1 MQKNLFSRYCLFALG
16 LLLNAFGAALIIKA
30 AMGTSPISAVPY
42 SLSLILPVLSLGG
55 WTALY
60 GWVLIGLQW
69 LLLKKQANKLH
80 MLISGGTSLFFGT
93 FIDLAMLCLAFWQ
106 PVGYPAQLLTLV
118 TGCLIT
124 AIGAYLELVADVAM
138 IPADAFL
145 YAVTKVTDREYGTI
159 RLWSD
164 ITMSA
169 IAALLCL
176 LFLHRLVGVRE
187 GTLLCALLVGNMV
200 KLIRRHLNKT
210 TAAPLA

>member
-1 MQKNLFSRYCLFALG
+1 MHRDLFRRYYLFALG

-42 SLSLILPVLSLGG
+42 SLSLILPVFSLGT

-60 GWVLIGLQW
+60 GIVLIGLQW
-69 LLLKKQANKLH
+69 LLLKQAANKLH
-80 MLISGGTSLFFGT
+80 MLISAATSVFFGS
-93 FIDLAMLCLAFWQ
+93 FIDLAMLCLTFLQ
-106 PVGYPAQLLTLV
+106 PGSYLVQLLTLV
-118 TGCLIT
+118 AGCFIT
-124 AIGAYLELVADVAM
+124 AIGAYLELAADVAM

-145 YAVTKVTDREYGTI
+145 YAVARVTGREYGTV

-164 ITMSA
+164 IIMSA

-176 LFLHRLVGVRE
+176 MFLHRLVGVRE

-200 KLIRRHLNKT
+200 KLIRRRLEKH
-210 TAAPLA
+210 AGLAQ